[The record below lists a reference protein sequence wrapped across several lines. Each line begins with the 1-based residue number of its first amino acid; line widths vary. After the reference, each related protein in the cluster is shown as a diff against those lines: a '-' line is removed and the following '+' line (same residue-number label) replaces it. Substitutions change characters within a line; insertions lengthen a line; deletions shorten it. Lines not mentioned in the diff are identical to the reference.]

1 MKRIIKR
8 HLLMDKTFK
17 KYINC
22 THDHKTK
29 CFHNKKPRPPIAC
42 VDCEQLC
49 KANCMEKYDAIKYG
63 SAMNVTECVVC
74 VHITK
79 YGTLPKN
86 MNDLRR
92 IT

>member
-1 MKRIIKR
+1 MLRR
-8 HLLMDKTFK
+8 NL
-17 KYINC
+17 
-22 THDHKTK
+22 
-29 CFHNKKPRPPIAC
+29 
-42 VDCEQLC
+42 
-49 KANCMEKYDAIKYG
+49 ANCMEKYDAIKYG